1 MNANIR
7 KRIRYHAVVKV
18 DLKAERMDDDLWRSI
33 GDRVVNFLVSD
44 VYGANT
50 LIIQDQMDPIK
61 IMIKSSTT
69 KRMG

>member
-1 MNANIR
+1 
-7 KRIRYHAVVKV
+7 
-18 DLKAERMDDDLWRSI
+18 MDDDLWRSI